1 MTSVYFIDLNTI
13 LVTFRESERER
24 MVVGTLYV
32 KTVLILEVAGLT
44 LAWGRG
50 YGHTYVKDMKL
61 DAMNFLIAGFAMK
74 SRGIKTDN
82 FKEPDYLANASQ
94 IGACIK

>member
-1 MTSVYFIDLNTI
+1 MDPICEDCFDPGSCGTYIG
-13 LVTFRESERER
+13 
-24 MVVGTLYV
+24 VG
-32 KTVLILEVAGLT
+32 E
-44 LAWGRG
+44 G